1 MGRAAEPASETVLS
15 KGGETLTED
24 LADYRS
30 RAHAVAEP
38 AAWDYLAGGAGAERT
53 LAANVA
59 AFRGAT
65 VVPRVLVDVSA
76 VDTTVEVC
84 GARLAAPIGVAPVA
98 YQRLWHPDG
107 EAATAAGAA
116 ATGTLMIASMFSS
129 VRYEQIAAAGGSR
142 WLQLYVLRDRGI
154 LLDLVTRAKAAG
166 FTALVV
172 TVDTPRLGDRRRDV
186 RNSFAI
192 PPHAQSQNID
202 PATMA
207 LAGIPAPGGSAL
219 ASHVDATYDPGL
231 RWCDVEWLA
240 ERTGLPVVLK
250 GILDPADATRAVDA
264 GAAGI
269 VVSNHGGRQLDGA
282 IATLDALPAVAAAVA
297 GRVPV
302 LVDGGVRRGVDIL
315 VARALGADVVLVG
328 RPPIW
333 GLAAGGAAGVTGVLS
348 RLRAELELTMALA
361 GRPRLTDLDP
371 AIIRRAPR

>member
-1 MGRAAEPASETVLS
+1 
-15 KGGETLTED
+15 
-24 LADYRS
+24 
-30 RAHAVAEP
+30 
-38 AAWDYLAGGAGAERT
+38 
-53 LAANVA
+53 
-59 AFRGAT
+59 
-65 VVPRVLVDVSA
+65 
-76 VDTTVEVC
+76 
-84 GARLAAPIGVAPVA
+84 
-98 YQRLWHPDG
+98 
-107 EAATAAGAA
+107 
-116 ATGTLMIASMFSS
+116 MIASMFSS

-142 WLQLYVLRDRGI
+142 WLQLYVLRDRAT
-154 LLDLVTRAKAAG
+154 LLDLVTRAEAAG

-302 LVDGGVRRGVDIL
+302 LFDGGVRHGVDIL

-333 GLAAGGAAGVTGVLS
+333 GLAAGGAAGVAGVLS
-348 RLRAELELTMALA
+348 RLRAELELAMALA
-361 GRPRLTDLDP
+361 GRPCLTDLDP

>member
-1 MGRAAEPASETVLS
+1 VLS

-24 LADYRS
+24 LDDYRS
-30 RAHAVAEP
+30 RAQSVAEP

-76 VDTTVEVC
+76 VETTVEVC
-84 GARLAAPIGVAPVA
+84 GTRLAAPLGVAPVA

-142 WLQLYVLRDRGI
+142 WLQLYVLRDRAI
-154 LLDLVTRAKAAG
+154 LLDLVTRAEAAG

-231 RWCDVEWLA
+231 RWSDLEWLA
-240 ERTGLPVVLK
+240 ERSGLPVVLK
-250 GILDPADATRAVDA
+250 GILDPADANRAVDA

-302 LVDGGVRRGVDIL
+302 LFDGGVRHGVDIL

-348 RLRAELELTMALA
+348 RLRAELELAMALA